1 MDIKSLKKYLGVF
14 IIAGAC
20 VFVLANVPTVH
31 GQTLDCSNPANRET
45 CLAELAKTEQEITNL
60 NSQLEAKRKE
70 GASIK
75 RDKDIIDL
83 QIQAAKLKIRQHD
96 LAIGKLGKEIETKN
110 NSITALTDRISRGRA
125 SVSEMIAKT
134 NELDQYSIVEV
145 MLSNKNLSDFFVD
158 VDSFASIQDSMKTEL
173 EGIKKAKKETEEAK
187 KELDEKRNEE
197 IDTKQDAEAQ
207 KKLVEKAEAEKR
219 KLLSINETEQK
230 TYQAVIADKQAKAAK
245 IRNSLFQL
253 RDAASIKFGDAVI
266 LAKRA
271 SEKTGVRAAFILGI
285 IQQESNLGQNVG
297 SCYLS
302 SEKGNGVRISNNQA
316 ISNVMKPGRDVEPF
330 MTITSELGRDPFKT
344 RVSCPFQVGYGGAMG
359 PAQFI
364 PSTWMSMRTKV
375 AGLLGKT
382 TADPWNPEDAFMA
395 SAAYLSE
402 LGAKSGS
409 YTAERNAA
417 CRYYS
422 GRACGGSNAF
432 YGNQV
437 MNRATAIQENIE
449 FIQNN

>member
-1 MDIKSLKKYLGVF
+1 MYKKIFRVF
-14 IIAGAC
+14 LIVG
-20 VFVLANVPTVH
+20 FVLSFFTFLPGVH

-60 NSQLEAKRKE
+60 NAQLEAKRRE

-83 QIQAAKLKIRQHD
+83 QIQSAKLKIRQHD
-96 LAIGKLGKEIETKN
+96 LAIAKLGKEIETKN
-110 NSITALTDRISRGRA
+110 NSISALTDRISKGR
-125 SVSEMIAKT
+125 SSIGEMIAKT
-134 NELDQYSIVEV
+134 NELDEYSIVEV

-158 VDSFASIQDSMKTEL
+158 IDSFASIQDSMRTEL
-173 EGIKKAKKETEEAK
+173 EGIRKAKKETEEAK
-187 KELDEKRNEE
+187 KELSEKRNEE

-207 KKLVEKAEAEKR
+207 KRLVEKAEAEKR
-219 KLLSINETEQK
+219 RLLSINNDEQK
-230 TYQAVIADKQAKAAK
+230 SYQAVIADKQAKAAK

-253 RDAASIKFGDAVI
+253 RDAASIKFGDAVV

-271 SEKTGVRAAFILGI
+271 SEKTGVRAALILGV

-302 SEKGNGVRISNNQA
+302 SERGNGVRISNNQA
-316 ISNVMKPGRDVEPF
+316 VSNVMKPGRDVEPF
-330 MTITSELGRDPFKT
+330 MSITSELGRDPFKT
-344 RVSCPFQVGYGGAMG
+344 RVSCPYQVGYGGAMG

-364 PSTWMSMRTKV
+364 PSTWMSMRGKV
-375 AGLLGKT
+375 ASLLGKGA
-382 TADPWNPEDAFMA
+382 ADPWNPEDAFMA
-395 SAAYLSE
+395 SASYLSE
-402 LGAKSGS
+402 LGARSGS

-422 GRACGGSNAF
+422 GRACSGSNSF

-437 MNRATAIQENIE
+437 MSKASAIQENIE